1 MITLIFGENAYE
13 RDSQLDKLI
22 SQSFDRYDGLEIN
35 TNQLSQI
42 ILGVSLFNPSNIS
55 VIYNLSEN
63 KDLWNFLGENLTDDI
78 ISRAEIIL
86 IDSKIDKR
94 SKTFKLLQKKANI
107 IECKPLSEKN
117 LSAVKRWLLD
127 FAKSKDIKLLP
138 SAAEEIVE
146 KIGADQYKLK
156 NELDRLSV
164 MGDIT
169 SEVVKKF
176 TPRQLKDMAYD
187 LLELAI
193 KGDEANLRIAIKD
206 TQIISDPYKT
216 FGLLVSQFFNIS
228 AIVLEPNYST
238 NIIAEKL
245 GVNLFVLNKLKS
257 SASSLSI
264 GDLRRIILEFTDAD
278 RKIKTSGDDPW
289 VVIQTMLMS
298 ICQIK
303 IAQK

>member
-55 VIYNLSEN
+55 VIYSLSEN

-94 SKTFKLLQKKANI
+94 SKTFKLLQKKAKI

-117 LSAVKRWLLD
+117 LSAAKKWLLN

-146 KIGADQYKLK
+146 KIGTDQYKLK

-164 MGDIT
+164 MGNIT

-193 KGDEANLRIAIKD
+193 KGDETNLRIAIKD

-228 AIVLEPNYST
+228 AIVLEPNHPT

-257 SASSLSI
+257 SARSLSI

-278 RKIKTSGDDPW
+278 RKMKTSSDDPW

>member
-117 LSAVKRWLLD
+117 LSAAKKWLLD

-138 SAAEEIVE
+138 SAAEEIV
-146 KIGADQYKLK
+146 
-156 NELDRLSV
+156 ELDRLSV

-228 AIVLEPNYST
+228 AIVLEPNHPT

-257 SASSLSI
+257 SARSLSI

-278 RKIKTSGDDPW
+278 RKIKTSSDDPW
-289 VVIQTMLMS
+289 AIIQAMLMS

>member
-13 RDSQLDKLI
+13 RDSQLYKLI

-55 VIYNLSEN
+55 VIYSLSEN

-117 LSAVKRWLLD
+117 LSAAKKWLLD

-146 KIGADQYKLK
+146 KIFDL
-156 NELDRLSV
+156 
-164 MGDIT
+164 
-169 SEVVKKF
+169 
-176 TPRQLKDMAYD
+176 TPRGIEKE
-187 LLELAI
+187 LELRNPKFRYQDLA
-193 KGDEANLRIAIKD
+193 A
-206 TQIISDPYKT
+206 
-216 FGLLVSQFFNIS
+216 FGHIGRTDIDLPW
-228 AIVLEPNYST
+228 ER
-238 NIIAEKL
+238 
-245 GVNLFVLNKLKS
+245 LNKV
-257 SASSLSI
+257 
-264 GDLRRIILEFTDAD
+264 EE
-278 RKIKTSGDDPW
+278 IKKY
-289 VVIQTMLMS
+289 L
-298 ICQIK
+298 
-303 IAQK
+303 

>member
-1 MITLIFGENAYE
+1 M
-13 RDSQLDKLI
+13 
-22 SQSFDRYDGLEIN
+22 
-35 TNQLSQI
+35 
-42 ILGVSLFNPSNIS
+42 
-55 VIYNLSEN
+55 
-63 KDLWNFLGENLTDDI
+63 
-78 ISRAEIIL
+78 
-86 IDSKIDKR
+86 
-94 SKTFKLLQKKANI
+94 
-107 IECKPLSEKN
+107 
-117 LSAVKRWLLD
+117 D

-146 KIGADQYKLK
+146 KIGTDQYKLK

-228 AIVLEPNYST
+228 AIVLEPNHPT

-257 SASSLSI
+257 SARSLSI

-278 RKIKTSGDDPW
+278 RKIKTSSDDPW

>member
-63 KDLWNFLGENLTDDI
+63 KDLWNFLGENLTD
-78 ISRAEIIL
+78 
-86 IDSKIDKR
+86 

-117 LSAVKRWLLD
+117 LSAAKKWLLD

-146 KIGADQYKLK
+146 KIGTDQYKLK

-228 AIVLEPNYST
+228 AIVLEPNHPT

-257 SASSLSI
+257 SARSLSI

-278 RKIKTSGDDPW
+278 RKIKTSSDDPW
-289 VVIQTMLMS
+289 AIIQAMLMS

>member
-55 VIYNLSEN
+55 VIYSLSEN

-107 IECKPLSEKN
+107 IECKT
-117 LSAVKRWLLD
+117 LSAKKWLLD

-146 KIGADQYKLK
+146 KIGTDQYKLK

-228 AIVLEPNYST
+228 AIVLEPNQ
-238 NIIAEKL
+238 KL

-257 SASSLSI
+257 SARSLSI

-278 RKIKTSGDDPW
+278 RKMKTSSDDPW
-289 VVIQTMLMS
+289 AVIQTMLMS

>member
-63 KDLWNFLGENLTDDI
+63 KDLWIFLGENLTDDI

-117 LSAVKRWLLD
+117 LSAAKKWLLD

-146 KIGADQYKLK
+146 KIGTDQYKLK

-169 SEVVKKF
+169 SEVVKKVH
-176 TPRQLKDMAYD
+176 PAS
-187 LLELAI
+187 I
-193 KGDEANLRIAIKD
+193 KR
-206 TQIISDPYKT
+206 Y
-216 FGLLVSQFFNIS
+216 GL
-228 AIVLEPNYST
+228 
-238 NIIAEKL
+238 
-245 GVNLFVLNKLKS
+245 
-257 SASSLSI
+257 
-264 GDLRRIILEFTDAD
+264 
-278 RKIKTSGDDPW
+278 
-289 VVIQTMLMS
+289 
-298 ICQIK
+298 
-303 IAQK
+303 